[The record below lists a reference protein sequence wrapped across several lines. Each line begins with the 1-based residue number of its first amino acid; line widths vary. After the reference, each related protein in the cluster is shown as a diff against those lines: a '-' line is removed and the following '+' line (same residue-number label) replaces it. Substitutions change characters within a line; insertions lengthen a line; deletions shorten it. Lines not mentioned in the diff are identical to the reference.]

1 MKDTRYF
8 PFDKYRRCR
17 RGGSEI
23 NTHLGSMYIY
33 ISLYRL
39 CHLLTLSVFI
49 SINRS
54 ISHTHYA
61 HTISLSRCIFIFIL
75 YIDTKLSPP
84 VNKYRQQ
91 WPSPKG
97 GSFSYFNASSWSY
110 PSSTLRYTAV
120 PVYDLPLCTLRVYGP
135 VQGFKTIFTQ
145 QRAFFLSFFIFIF
158 FFTCFCTNFS
168 RAMYTSFLYFH
179 TLRLRLQ
186 RSTFHTIAN
195 QIIQSFVC
203 VWFST
208 FAKLIPLGVCLYP
221 TEGCMYRTLRLRSPF
236 AGQL

>member
-1 MKDTRYF
+1 M
-8 PFDKYRRCR
+8 
-17 RGGSEI
+17 
-23 NTHLGSMYIY
+23 LYIY
-33 ISLYRL
+33 IFLYNIPSLPL
-39 CHLLTLSVFI
+39 AHPFSLSLSLSLSLLIAL
-49 SINRS
+49 
-54 ISHTHYA
+54 SHTH
-61 HTISLSRCIFIFIL
+61 TIPLSSCIFIFIL

-91 WPSPKG
+91 WPPPKG

-110 PSSTLRYTAV
+110 PPSTLRHTAV

-135 VQGFKTIFTQ
+135 VPGFKTIFTQ
-145 QRAFFLSFFIFIF
+145 QCAFFLSFFIFIF
-158 FFTCFCTNFS
+158 FFTCFWTNFS

-221 TEGCMYRTLRLRSPF
+221 TEGCMYRTLRLRVHRSR
-236 AGQL
+236 GSCKS

>member
-1 MKDTRYF
+1 MPSRRKRN
-8 PFDKYRRCR
+8 KYTFGLYVHC
-17 RGGSEI
+17 
-23 NTHLGSMYIY
+23 TYYIFLY
-33 ISLYRL
+33 IPSL
-39 CHLLTLSVFI
+39 LLPHPLSLRVFI

-54 ISHTHYA
+54 LSHTHAHAHA

-91 WPSPKG
+91 WPPPKG

-110 PSSTLRYTAV
+110 PPSTLRHTTV
-120 PVYDLPLCTLRVYGP
+120 PVYDFPLCTLRVYGP

-145 QRAFFLSFFIFIF
+145 QCAFFLSFFIFIF

-179 TLRLRLQ
+179 TLRLRLP

-221 TEGCMYRTLRLRSPF
+221 TEGCMYRTLGFTVHRSR
-236 AGQL
+236 GSCKS